1 MSCSPC
7 FSESL
12 YSPYEYKPAVI
23 ACFICYRVSP
33 AGNPAVQTPAA
44 PQSAWNHVPPPPP
57 AQKEEP
63 KTDPFAENKGKEP
76 LVDPFAD
83 NKKEESLTDPFADH
97 EKKEVSLADPFAEK
111 KELRDPFVNK
121 EEKKDAPMADP
132 FAEKKDASM
141 ADPFAEKKDA
151 SMADPFA
158 EKKDESLTDP
168 FANTKKDASMADPFA
183 EKKDES
189 LTDPF
194 ANTKK
199 DASMADPFAEKKD
212 EPMVDPFAEKKDE
225 PMADPFA
232 EKKDASMAD
241 PFAEKK
247 DEPMADPFA
256 EKKDESMADPFANTK
271 KDESLTDPFAEKK
284 DEPMVDPFAN
294 TKKDEPMADPF
305 ANTKKDEPPANPSEM
320 DQSRQREMDMVFNS
334 SQPLAKRPSQTL
346 EEIEKLKTQ
355 KDQLNPFAS
364 LTPKSDDPFGEA
376 SPSNG
381 DLFEGMSIQE
391 SPQLESVEKELQTP
405 ESPKEMV
412 PPSMLFNPVHSPRSQ
427 PQSRPSSPRLERLRP
442 ADLIPSKT
450 PEDLRK
456 AAEAIGI
463 DMTIPETPASHPKA
477 VRAIDV
483 VEYFAEDDDFASTEE
498 DGRRLRIL
506 FDNMLPVVAENPVIP
521 EPEEMAEQVMCKS
534 RALLTQLET
543 MKVSW
548 MQQQK
553 KKKLIRQVNTV
564 LNERCYST
572 IGYDIKVCEK

>member
-1 MSCSPC
+1 M
-7 FSESL
+7 
-12 YSPYEYKPAVI
+12 
-23 ACFICYRVSP
+23 
-33 AGNPAVQTPAA
+33 
-44 PQSAWNHVPPPPP
+44 
-57 AQKEEP
+57 
-63 KTDPFAENKGKEP
+63 TDPFAENKGKEP

-83 NKKEESLTDPFADH
+83 NKKEESLADPFADH
-97 EKKEVSLADPFAEK
+97 EKKEVSLADPF
-111 KELRDPFVNK
+111 V
-121 EEKKDAPMADP
+121 
-132 FAEKKDASM
+132 
-141 ADPFAEKKDA
+141 
-151 SMADPFA
+151 
-158 EKKDESLTDP
+158 
-168 FANTKKDASMADPFA
+168 
-183 EKKDES
+183 
-189 LTDPF
+189 
-194 ANTKK
+194 
-199 DASMADPFAEKKD
+199 EKKD

-225 PMADPFA
+225 PMVDPFA
-232 EKKDASMAD
+232 NTKKDEPMAD

-256 EKKDESMADPFANTK
+256 E
-271 KDESLTDPFAEKK
+271 
-284 DEPMVDPFAN
+284 
-294 TKKDEPMADPF
+294 KKDEPMADPF

-463 DMTIPETPASHPKA
+463 DMTIPETPASPPKA

>member
-1 MSCSPC
+1 
-7 FSESL
+7 
-12 YSPYEYKPAVI
+12 
-23 ACFICYRVSP
+23 
-33 AGNPAVQTPAA
+33 
-44 PQSAWNHVPPPPP
+44 
-57 AQKEEP
+57 
-63 KTDPFAENKGKEP
+63 
-76 LVDPFAD
+76 
-83 NKKEESLTDPFADH
+83 
-97 EKKEVSLADPFAEK
+97 
-111 KELRDPFVNK
+111 
-121 EEKKDAPMADP
+121 MA
-132 FAEKKDASM
+132 
-141 ADPFAEKKDA
+141 
-151 SMADPFA
+151 
-158 EKKDESLTDP
+158 
-168 FANTKKDASMADPFA
+168 
-183 EKKDES
+183 
-189 LTDPF
+189 
-194 ANTKK
+194 
-199 DASMADPFAEKKD
+199 
-212 EPMVDPFAEKKDE
+212 DPFAEKKDE

-247 DEPMADPFA
+247 DESLTDPFA
-256 EKKDESMADPFANTK
+256 EKKDASMA
-271 KDESLTDPFAEKK
+271 DPFAEKK

-294 TKKDEPMADPF
+294 TKKDESLTDPF

-364 LTPKSDDPFGEA
+364 LTPKSDDPFGEV

-463 DMTIPETPASHPKA
+463 DMTIPETPASPPKA

>member
-1 MSCSPC
+1 
-7 FSESL
+7 
-12 YSPYEYKPAVI
+12 
-23 ACFICYRVSP
+23 
-33 AGNPAVQTPAA
+33 
-44 PQSAWNHVPPPPP
+44 VPPPPP

-111 KELRDPFVNK
+111 EELRDPFVNK
-121 EEKKDAPMADP
+121 E
-132 FAEKKDASM
+132 
-141 ADPFAEKKDA
+141 
-151 SMADPFA
+151 
-158 EKKDESLTDP
+158 
-168 FANTKKDASMADPFA
+168 
-183 EKKDES
+183 
-189 LTDPF
+189 
-194 ANTKK
+194 
-199 DASMADPFAEKKD
+199 EKKD

-232 EKKDASMAD
+232 E
-241 PFAEKK
+241 
-247 DEPMADPFA
+247 
-256 EKKDESMADPFANTK
+256 
-271 KDESLTDPFAEKK
+271 
-284 DEPMVDPFAN
+284 
-294 TKKDEPMADPF
+294 KKDEPMADPF

>member
-111 KELRDPFVNK
+111 EELRDPFVNK
-121 EEKKDAPMADP
+121 EEKKD
-132 FAEKKDASM
+132 
-141 ADPFAEKKDA
+141 
-151 SMADPFA
+151 
-158 EKKDESLTDP
+158 
-168 FANTKKDASMADPFA
+168 
-183 EKKDES
+183 
-189 LTDPF
+189 
-194 ANTKK
+194 
-199 DASMADPFAEKKD
+199 
-212 EPMVDPFAEKKDE
+212 EP
-225 PMADPFA
+225 
-232 EKKDASMAD
+232 
-241 PFAEKK
+241 
-247 DEPMADPFA
+247 
-256 EKKDESMADPFANTK
+256 MADPFANTK
-271 KDESLTDPFAEKK
+271 KDESLTDPFANTKK
-284 DEPMVDPFAN
+284 DESVTDPFAN
-294 TKKDEPMADPF
+294 TKKDESMADPFAEKKDEPMVDPF

>member
-1 MSCSPC
+1 M
-7 FSESL
+7 
-12 YSPYEYKPAVI
+12 
-23 ACFICYRVSP
+23 
-33 AGNPAVQTPAA
+33 
-44 PQSAWNHVPPPPP
+44 
-57 AQKEEP
+57 
-63 KTDPFAENKGKEP
+63 TDPFAENKGKEP

-83 NKKEESLTDPFADH
+83 NKKEESLTDPFAEKKEELNDPFAEKKEESSANPFADH
-97 EKKEVSLADPFAEK
+97 EKKEVSL
-111 KELRDPFVNK
+111 
-121 EEKKDAPMADP
+121 
-132 FAEKKDASM
+132 
-141 ADPFAEKKDA
+141 
-151 SMADPFA
+151 
-158 EKKDESLTDP
+158 T
-168 FANTKKDASMADPFA
+168 
-183 EKKDES
+183 
-189 LTDPF
+189 
-194 ANTKK
+194 
-199 DASMADPFAEKKD
+199 
-212 EPMVDPFAEKKDE
+212 DPFAEKKDE

-232 EKKDASMAD
+232 NTKKEESLTDPFAEKKKDELTDPFAEKKDEPMTDPFANTKKDEPMADPFANTKKDEPMAD

-256 EKKDESMADPFANTK
+256 EKK
-271 KDESLTDPFAEKK
+271 KDESLT
-284 DEPMVDPFAN
+284 
-294 TKKDEPMADPF
+294 DPF

-463 DMTIPETPASHPKA
+463 DMTIPETPASPPKA

>member
-1 MSCSPC
+1 M
-7 FSESL
+7 
-12 YSPYEYKPAVI
+12 
-23 ACFICYRVSP
+23 
-33 AGNPAVQTPAA
+33 
-44 PQSAWNHVPPPPP
+44 
-57 AQKEEP
+57 
-63 KTDPFAENKGKEP
+63 TDPFAENKGKEP

-83 NKKEESLTDPFADH
+83 NKKEESLTDPFAEKKEELNDPFAEKKEESSANPFADH
-97 EKKEVSLADPFAEK
+97 EKKEVSL
-111 KELRDPFVNK
+111 
-121 EEKKDAPMADP
+121 
-132 FAEKKDASM
+132 
-141 ADPFAEKKDA
+141 
-151 SMADPFA
+151 
-158 EKKDESLTDP
+158 T
-168 FANTKKDASMADPFA
+168 
-183 EKKDES
+183 
-189 LTDPF
+189 
-194 ANTKK
+194 
-199 DASMADPFAEKKD
+199 DPFAEKKD
-212 EPMVDPFAEKKDE
+212 EPMTDPFANTKKDE

-232 EKKDASMAD
+232 EKK
-241 PFAEKK
+241 
-247 DEPMADPFA
+247 
-256 EKKDESMADPFANTK
+256 
-271 KDESLTDPFAEKK
+271 KDESLT
-284 DEPMVDPFAN
+284 
-294 TKKDEPMADPF
+294 DPF

-364 LTPKSDDPFGEA
+364 LTPKSDDPFGEV

-463 DMTIPETPASHPKA
+463 DMTIPETPASPPKA

>member
-83 NKKEESLTDPFADH
+83 NKKEESLTDPFA
-97 EKKEVSLADPFAEK
+97 EKE
-111 KELRDPFVNK
+111 ELRDPFVNK
-121 EEKKDAPMADP
+121 EEKKD
-132 FAEKKDASM
+132 
-141 ADPFAEKKDA
+141 
-151 SMADPFA
+151 
-158 EKKDESLTDP
+158 
-168 FANTKKDASMADPFA
+168 
-183 EKKDES
+183 
-189 LTDPF
+189 
-194 ANTKK
+194 
-199 DASMADPFAEKKD
+199 
-212 EPMVDPFAEKKDE
+212 E

-232 EKKDASMAD
+232 E
-241 PFAEKK
+241 
-247 DEPMADPFA
+247 
-256 EKKDESMADPFANTK
+256 
-271 KDESLTDPFAEKK
+271 
-284 DEPMVDPFAN
+284 
-294 TKKDEPMADPF
+294 
-305 ANTKKDEPPANPSEM
+305 KKDEPPANPSEM

>member
-83 NKKEESLTDPFADH
+83 NKKEESLTDPFA
-97 EKKEVSLADPFAEK
+97 EKE
-111 KELRDPFVNK
+111 ELRDPFVNK
-121 EEKKDAPMADP
+121 EEKKD
-132 FAEKKDASM
+132 
-141 ADPFAEKKDA
+141 
-151 SMADPFA
+151 
-158 EKKDESLTDP
+158 
-168 FANTKKDASMADPFA
+168 
-183 EKKDES
+183 
-189 LTDPF
+189 
-194 ANTKK
+194 
-199 DASMADPFAEKKD
+199 
-212 EPMVDPFAEKKDE
+212 EP
-225 PMADPFA
+225 
-232 EKKDASMAD
+232 
-241 PFAEKK
+241 
-247 DEPMADPFA
+247 
-256 EKKDESMADPFANTK
+256 MADPFANTK
-271 KDESLTDPFAEKK
+271 KDESLTDPFA
-284 DEPMVDPFAN
+284 N
-294 TKKDEPMADPF
+294 TKKDESLTDPF

-364 LTPKSDDPFGEA
+364 LTPKSDDPFGEV

-543 MKVSW
+543 MKVSSL
-548 MQQQK
+548 QQQK

>member
-1 MSCSPC
+1 MNRRGGPAKRGK
-7 FSESL
+7 
-12 YSPYEYKPAVI
+12 KPSRGGKNPNMGGMRNTPASQNP
-23 ACFICYRVSP
+23 FTPHMNTNQPP

-63 KTDPFAENKGKEP
+63 MTDPFAENKGKEP

-83 NKKEESLTDPFADH
+83 NKKEESLTDPFAEKKEELNDPFAEKKEESSANPFADH
-97 EKKEVSLADPFAEK
+97 EKKEVSL
-111 KELRDPFVNK
+111 
-121 EEKKDAPMADP
+121 
-132 FAEKKDASM
+132 
-141 ADPFAEKKDA
+141 
-151 SMADPFA
+151 
-158 EKKDESLTDP
+158 T
-168 FANTKKDASMADPFA
+168 
-183 EKKDES
+183 
-189 LTDPF
+189 
-194 ANTKK
+194 
-199 DASMADPFAEKKD
+199 DPFAEKKD
-212 EPMVDPFAEKKDE
+212 EP
-225 PMADPFA
+225 
-232 EKKDASMAD
+232 MAD

-256 EKKDESMADPFANTK
+256 EKKDEPMA
-271 KDESLTDPFAEKK
+271 DPFAEKK
-284 DEPMVDPFAN
+284 DEPMADPFAEK
-294 TKKDEPMADPF
+294 KKDESLTDPF

-364 LTPKSDDPFGEA
+364 LTPKSDDPFGEV

-463 DMTIPETPASHPKA
+463 DMTIPETPASPPKA

-572 IGYDIKVCEK
+572 IGYDIKVCEKAMKKAKAKEEKNKQQVEMAKTSIAELEKQKEGIMNAIEERLKKYVSDKNGLTEIANREIEEFNVMYEVFEATCKNWGVSVEEVLTEGATDRKSVV

>member
-1 MSCSPC
+1 M
-7 FSESL
+7 
-12 YSPYEYKPAVI
+12 
-23 ACFICYRVSP
+23 
-33 AGNPAVQTPAA
+33 
-44 PQSAWNHVPPPPP
+44 
-57 AQKEEP
+57 
-63 KTDPFAENKGKEP
+63 TDPFAENKGKEP

-83 NKKEESLTDPFADH
+83 NKKEESLTDPFAEKKEELNDPFAEKKEESSANPFADH
-97 EKKEVSLADPFAEK
+97 EKKEVSL
-111 KELRDPFVNK
+111 
-121 EEKKDAPMADP
+121 
-132 FAEKKDASM
+132 
-141 ADPFAEKKDA
+141 
-151 SMADPFA
+151 
-158 EKKDESLTDP
+158 T
-168 FANTKKDASMADPFA
+168 
-183 EKKDES
+183 
-189 LTDPF
+189 
-194 ANTKK
+194 
-199 DASMADPFAEKKD
+199 
-212 EPMVDPFAEKKDE
+212 DPFAEKKDE

-232 EKKDASMAD
+232 NTKKEESLTDPFAEKKKDELTDPFAEKKDEPMTDPFANTKKDEPMADPFANTKKDEPMAD

-256 EKKDESMADPFANTK
+256 EKKKDESLTDPFANTK
-271 KDESLTDPFAEKK
+271 KDELT
-284 DEPMVDPFAN
+284 
-294 TKKDEPMADPF
+294 DPF

-463 DMTIPETPASHPKA
+463 DMTIPETPASPPKA

>member
-1 MSCSPC
+1 M
-7 FSESL
+7 
-12 YSPYEYKPAVI
+12 
-23 ACFICYRVSP
+23 
-33 AGNPAVQTPAA
+33 
-44 PQSAWNHVPPPPP
+44 
-57 AQKEEP
+57 
-63 KTDPFAENKGKEP
+63 TDPFAENKGKEP

-83 NKKEESLTDPFADH
+83 NKKEESLTDPFAEKKEELNDPFAENKEESSANPFADH
-97 EKKEVSLADPFAEK
+97 EKKEVSL
-111 KELRDPFVNK
+111 
-121 EEKKDAPMADP
+121 
-132 FAEKKDASM
+132 
-141 ADPFAEKKDA
+141 
-151 SMADPFA
+151 
-158 EKKDESLTDP
+158 T
-168 FANTKKDASMADPFA
+168 
-183 EKKDES
+183 
-189 LTDPF
+189 
-194 ANTKK
+194 
-199 DASMADPFAEKKD
+199 
-212 EPMVDPFAEKKDE
+212 DPFAEKKDE

-232 EKKDASMAD
+232 NTKKEESLTDPFAEKKKDELTDPFAEKKDEPMTDPFANTKKDEPMADPFANTKKDEPMAD

-256 EKKDESMADPFANTK
+256 EKKKDESLTDPFANTK
-271 KDESLTDPFAEKK
+271 KDELT
-284 DEPMVDPFAN
+284 
-294 TKKDEPMADPF
+294 DPF

-463 DMTIPETPASHPKA
+463 DMTIPETPASPPKA

>member
-111 KELRDPFVNK
+111 EELRDPFVNK
-121 EEKKDAPMADP
+121 E
-132 FAEKKDASM
+132 
-141 ADPFAEKKDA
+141 
-151 SMADPFA
+151 
-158 EKKDESLTDP
+158 
-168 FANTKKDASMADPFA
+168 
-183 EKKDES
+183 
-189 LTDPF
+189 
-194 ANTKK
+194 
-199 DASMADPFAEKKD
+199 
-212 EPMVDPFAEKKDE
+212 
-225 PMADPFA
+225 
-232 EKKDASMAD
+232 
-241 PFAEKK
+241 EKK

-256 EKKDESMADPFANTK
+256 EKKDES
-271 KDESLTDPFAEKK
+271 LT
-284 DEPMVDPFAN
+284 
-294 TKKDEPMADPF
+294 DPF